1 MRYLI
6 LKLTLSPLCL
16 YAVKWNEIS
25 PNISK
30 YLGWSLEKVC
40 SHSYTPMFIILF
52 QPGRGS
58 KDRVEAFI
66 DGTSGYVQVSPP
78 DTPPMDDSQSDSSI
92 SPVSRRAESPKYNF
106 VIHPEI
112 KSAFV
117 AQFNLLKKRIMQR
130 GFNVIWIIII
140 VNCYLLIFSNNK
152 LKYHS
157 Q

>member
-1 MRYLI
+1 MRLHQ
-6 LKLTLSPLCL
+6 
-16 YAVKWNEIS
+16 VF
-25 PNISK
+25 PNN
-30 YLGWSLEKVC
+30 LDGVWKVC
-40 SHSYTPMFIILF
+40 SDSYTTVFVILF
-52 QPGRGS
+52 QPGGGS

-130 GFNVIWIIII
+130 GFNVI
-140 VNCYLLIFSNNK
+140 
-152 LKYHS
+152 
-157 Q
+157 